1 MILSNVEAFIMLRR
15 EVDLCSLV
23 VEIPVWCFIYASLIL
38 RIRFPVSVS
47 VLLSPNIYHRK
58 GAGPQKWLWFRR
70 KTGNVSVF
78 FTDMT
83 SIQQRELWKRLERHC
98 PISLIFS
105 AQASN
110 SRASIVL
117 NMPQS

>member
-1 MILSNVEAFIMLRR
+1 MIRSNVEAFIMLRR

-23 VEIPVWCFIYASLIL
+23 VEIPVWCFIVRLTHSQD
-38 RIRFPVSVS
+38 S
-47 VLLSPNIYHRK
+47 VLSVCELAVIPPYINHRK
-58 GAGPQKWLWFRR
+58 GACPQKRVCIRR
-70 KTGNVSVF
+70 KTGNVSVP
-78 FTDMT
+78 
-83 SIQQRELWKRLERHC
+83 ELWKRLERRC

-110 SRASIVL
+110 GRASIVL